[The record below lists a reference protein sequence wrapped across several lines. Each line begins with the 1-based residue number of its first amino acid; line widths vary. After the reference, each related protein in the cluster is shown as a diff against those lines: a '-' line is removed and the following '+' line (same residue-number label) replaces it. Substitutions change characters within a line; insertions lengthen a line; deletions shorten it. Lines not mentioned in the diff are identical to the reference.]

1 MANSGGFNFTR
12 THGSDYFYYPPLVCI
27 HRQLQLWQQ
36 RTVRS
41 EPETWTNKEESAL
54 SKHNSSCSSFP
65 HRNADT
71 SNLNR
76 HLESITPI
84 VPAQT
89 KPTSL
94 IVSFSCETCEAD
106 GPPSFC
112 LGDLWESSRE
122 WSTYG
127 VGVQLLMNGR
137 YSIKHVLFL
146 SGIELYIDPHKL
158 RPAEDGNAEFSRDI
172 RSTSSS
178 DCEEKR
184 LAKNDV
190 DRAWVQHN
198 RINLN
203 SQRLR
208 RLTLRDR
215 PPICSFNVTE
225 DCSSGE
231 LLVFEY
237 FEQEKPYDRQ
247 PLYDIEIPVGPTLQ
261 SQDASSPTFNSLS
274 THSRSTLSLSLSHTH
289 QNIFG
294 IEASSTIS
302 LPAFGLATYKL
313 RGSILTPSGAKECQ
327 QVNFLLG
334 AAEIWLQQLQVN
346 LPDFRF
352 FASCNSQ
359 RR

>member
-84 VPAQT
+84 VPAH
-89 KPTSL
+89 SILVL
-94 IVSFSCETCEAD
+94 ILRLDTILGLYHLLFETCEAD

-137 YSIKHVLFL
+137 YSIKQYYVLFL
-146 SGIELYIDPHKL
+146 SGIQLYIDPHKL

-190 DRAWVQHN
+190 DRVWVQHN

-247 PLYDIEIPVGPTLQ
+247 PLYDIEFGIDIELFSPTLQ

-289 QNIFG
+289 TSHLNIFG

-327 QVNFLLG
+327 K
-334 AAEIWLQQLQVN
+334 
-346 LPDFRF
+346 
-352 FASCNSQ
+352 
-359 RR
+359 